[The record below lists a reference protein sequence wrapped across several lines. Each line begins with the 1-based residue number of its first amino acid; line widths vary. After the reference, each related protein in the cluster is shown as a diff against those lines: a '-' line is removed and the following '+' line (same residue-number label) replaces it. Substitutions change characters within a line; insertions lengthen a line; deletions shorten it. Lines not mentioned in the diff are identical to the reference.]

1 MFSWKKQ
8 NPPSKQRAAAQ
19 DTEDYSNLI
28 AQGLKLANEDIGEN
42 DEYMDEDGDL
52 GDLDDMD
59 LDDPDLLAELHGL
72 TGEAPPKPKT
82 ALAPAPAPAPAP
94 ATARTPLPVAAPP
107 QQAPQAPQVNPKP
120 STPTPAPSTTKA
132 APPPNKESAS
142 QNPAL
147 AGLGLDLDG
156 IMDDG
161 DDDEEVELTEDDWKD
176 PHFLSQLQSL
186 GGKSEA
192 KSQVVPQNPLAQ
204 TESPTSETEAPIA
217 ASSTS
222 QGQQPTSPTT
232 SNSAFTRKP
241 SSTTSSMIA
250 IPPRDNP
257 YGDDQ
262 DDRDSIT
269 TTRTDEKSSP
279 TRTKAAK
286 HLEDIPK
293 INHVDL
299 LSLLKTRDTQYKKAA
314 LEAKR
319 AGDTALAV
327 ERIKIFKSLERYI
340 RLVEEGGFLDLEL
353 YPVPDAPLSTTPAPP
368 KLPAEPSS
376 AARSLPKTGNEAKPT
391 TPRGPTI
398 APCPVEPTTQVSNS
412 IAEASGEDMRS
423 GMRVRGAVN
432 GGIEFRQ
439 LAADDD
445 FQIVSNSDADT
456 YDMLE
461 SQLESQIKICTS
473 TSGHYYQRGD
483 KQTALEFHKLNKIF
497 KTDLVS
503 LQSYRKH
510 GKKPPA
516 FHFQDVRFEI
526 EIGFYQEIGLNELS
540 LNIIR
545 AWDLS
550 HKDVQASD
558 IEAYVSWDLGWP
570 TESMS
575 GAGAGKGDTPT
586 VKKTS
591 KPDFGFKKILN
602 IERTRAFQ
610 RFVERRKATFEVWHY
625 RGIFRTSYLLGKA
638 QVPLQPLLDHSEIHE
653 VFPIVDPNS
662 RRSTGGKIELKITL
676 QRPLLKPEIAVK
688 EEKWLVIDEFNS
700 GGLGFPSPI
709 TTSTP
714 QPRNASIIGSPSVK
728 TTGVVTGKS
737 ARTPPPSQ
745 SPAPKVLSP
754 APTVPSPAAPLVPE
768 SSKVR
773 TSVSP
778 TPQVPT
784 PRPNLPP
791 AAKPALV
798 VAAPETESSEKDKAL
813 EELNSVELLTSNMV
827 LEAEIQAAQEQIHN
841 ANAVG
846 NSEAADDYQDR
857 LTQLEIKMKLLMLQV
872 QTGQLT
878 MEGYCK
884 AVNAR
889 VDKDKQLAIQL
900 NRLGLRTEAAKAM
913 KRYKIMAAEMK
924 EVEEAMAAQGDEDE
938 EEE

>member
-19 DTEDYSNLI
+19 GTDDYSNLI

-42 DEYMDEDGDL
+42 DEYMNEDGDL

-72 TGEAPPKPKT
+72 TGEAPPKPK
-82 ALAPAPAPAPAP
+82 AAPAPAPASA
-94 ATARTPLPVAAPP
+94 PLPIAAPP
-107 QQAPQAPQVNPKP
+107 QQAQQAPQAKPKP
-120 STPTPAPSTTKA
+120 STPTPAPSTTKP
-132 APPPNKESAS
+132 APPPNKESSS
-142 QNPAL
+142 QSPVL

-176 PHFLSQLQSL
+176 PHFL
-186 GGKSEA
+186 
-192 KSQVVPQNPLAQ
+192 
-204 TESPTSETEAPIA
+204 
-217 ASSTS
+217 
-222 QGQQPTSPTT
+222 PTSPTT
-232 SNSAFTRKP
+232 SIPAFTRKP

-262 DDRDSIT
+262 DDGDSIT

-279 TRTKAAK
+279 TRTKATK

-319 AGDTALAV
+319 AGDTALAL
-327 ERIKIFKSLERYI
+327 ERIKIFKSLEKYI

-353 YPVPDAPLSTTPAPP
+353 YPVPDAPPPTTPAPP
-368 KLPAEPSS
+368 KPPAEPSTET
-376 AARSLPKTGNEAKPT
+376 RSLPKTGNEAKST
-391 TPRGPTI
+391 TPRGPSI

-423 GMRVRGAVN
+423 GMSVRGAIN

-510 GKKPPA
+510 SKKPPA
-516 FHFQDVRFEI
+516 FHFQDVRFEV

-570 TESMS
+570 TENMS

-591 KPDFGFKKILN
+591 KPDFGFKKTLN

-625 RGIFRTSYLLGKA
+625 RGIFRTNYLLGKA

-653 VFPIVDPNS
+653 VFPIVDPNN

-700 GGLGFPSPI
+700 GGLGFPSPV
-709 TTSTP
+709 TASTP
-714 QPRNASIIGSPSVK
+714 QPRNASAIGSPSGR
-728 TTGVVTGKS
+728 TTGAATGKS
-737 ARTPPPSQ
+737 ARTPTPSQ
-745 SPAPKVLSP
+745 SPAPKI
-754 APTVPSPAAPLVPE
+754 PSAAAPSVPE
-768 SSKVR
+768 TPKVR
-773 TSVSP
+773 ASASP
-778 TPQVPT
+778 TPQAPT
-784 PRPNLPP
+784 PRPNPPP
-791 AAKPALV
+791 AAKPVVV
-798 VAAPETESSEKDKAL
+798 VAAPETEDSEKDKAL

-841 ANAVG
+841 AKAVG

-913 KRYKIMAAEMK
+913 KRCKIMAAEMK

>member
-8 NPPSKQRAAAQ
+8 NPPSKQRAADQ
-19 DTEDYSNLI
+19 GTEDYSNLI
-28 AQGLKLANEDIGEN
+28 AQGLKLANEDIDAN
-42 DEYMDEDGDL
+42 DDYMDEDGGL

-59 LDDPDLLAELHGL
+59 LDDPDLLAELQGL
-72 TGEAPPKPKT
+72 TGGAPPKPK
-82 ALAPAPAPAPAP
+82 AAPAPAPAP
-94 ATARTPLPVAAPP
+94 VAAPTQHVP
-107 QQAPQAPQVNPKP
+107 QAVQAPQAPQPKPKP
-120 STPTPAPSTTKA
+120 STPTPAPTTNP
-132 APPPNKESAS
+132 APPPNKESS
-142 QNPAL
+142 VQNPAL

-176 PHFLSQLQSL
+176 PHFL
-186 GGKSEA
+186 
-192 KSQVVPQNPLAQ
+192 VVPQNPLAQ
-204 TESPTSETEAPIA
+204 TDPPTIETQPRVA
-217 ASSTS
+217 ASTS
-222 QGQQPTSPTT
+222 QVQQPTSPTT
-232 SNSAFTRKP
+232 STPAFTRKP

-262 DDRDSIT
+262 DDGDSIT
-269 TTRTDEKSSP
+269 TTRTNEKSSP
-279 TRTKAAK
+279 TRTKATK
-286 HLEDIPK
+286 NLEDIPK

-299 LSLLKTRDTQYKKAA
+299 LSLLKSRDTQYKKAA

-327 ERIKIFKSLERYI
+327 ERIKIFKSLEKYI

-353 YPVPDAPLSTTPAPP
+353 YPVPDAPTSTAPAPL
-368 KLPAEPSS
+368 KSPAEPSTET
-376 AARSLPKTGNEAKPT
+376 RSLPKTANEAKPRT
-391 TPRGPTI
+391 LRGPAI
-398 APCPVEPTTQVSNS
+398 APSAVEPTTQVSNS

-423 GMRVRGAVN
+423 GMKVRGAVN

-526 EIGFYQEIGLNELS
+526 EVGFYQEIGLNELS
-540 LNIIR
+540 LNILR

-570 TESMS
+570 TENMS
-575 GAGAGKGDTPT
+575 GAGAGKGDTPS

-653 VFPIVDPNS
+653 VFPIVDPNN

-676 QRPLLKPEIAVK
+676 QRPLLKPEIVVK

-709 TTSTP
+709 MASTP
-714 QPRNASIIGSPSVK
+714 QPRNASAIGSPSGK
-728 TTGVVTGKS
+728 TTVAATGKS
-737 ARTPPPSQ
+737 ARTPTPSQ
-745 SPAPKVLSP
+745 SPVPKVPSAT
-754 APTVPSPAAPLVPE
+754 APSIPE
-768 SSKVR
+768 TPKVR
-773 TSVSP
+773 TSASP
-778 TPQVPT
+778 PPQVPT
-784 PRPNLPP
+784 SRLNPPP
-791 AAKPALV
+791 AAKPAVV
-798 VAAPETESSEKDKAL
+798 VAAPDSEDSEKDKAL

-827 LEAEIQAAQEQIHN
+827 LESEIQAAQEQIHN
-841 ANAVG
+841 AKAVG

-878 MEGYCK
+878 MEGYCQ

-900 NRLGLRTEAAKAM
+900 NRLGMRTEAAKAM
-913 KRYKIMAAEMK
+913 KRYKIMATEMK
-924 EVEEAMAAQGDEDE
+924 EVEEAMAAQGDEEDE
-938 EEE
+938 EE

>member
-42 DEYMDEDGDL
+42 DDYMDEDGDL

-59 LDDPDLLAELHGL
+59 LDDPDLLAELQGL

-82 ALAPAPAPAPAP
+82 TPAPAPVPI
-94 ATARTPLPVAAPP
+94 AAPP
-107 QQAPQAPQVNPKP
+107 PQAPQVSRTLQAKP
-120 STPTPAPSTTKA
+120 NLPTPTPAPSTTKP
-132 APPPNKESAS
+132 APPPNKESPL

-176 PHFLSQLQSL
+176 PHFLAQLQSL
-186 GGKSEA
+186 GGKTES
-192 KSQVVPQNPLAQ
+192 KSQVVPQNPLTQAGP
-204 TESPTSETEAPIA
+204 PTIETQPPVV
-217 ASSTS
+217 STSTS
-222 QGQQPTSPTT
+222 QGQQPTSPTPSPT
-232 SNSAFTRKP
+232 FTRKP

-250 IPPRDNP
+250 IPPRDNL
-257 YGDDQ
+257 YGDDH
-262 DDRDSIT
+262 DDGDSIT
-269 TTRTDEKSSP
+269 TTKTDEVSSP
-279 TRTKAAK
+279 TRTKATK
-286 HLEDIPK
+286 HLEAIPK
-293 INHVDL
+293 INHADL

-327 ERIKIFKSLERYI
+327 ERIKIFKSLEKYI

-353 YPVPDAPLSTTPAPP
+353 YPVPDVPPSITPAPP
-368 KLPAEPSS
+368 KPPAESS
-376 AARSLPKTGNEAKPT
+376 TTETRSSPKIVYEAKPT
-391 TPRGPTI
+391 ASRGPTI
-398 APCPVEPTTQVSNS
+398 TPSPVEPTTQVSNS

-423 GMRVRGAVN
+423 GMKIRGAIN
-432 GGIEFRQ
+432 GGIEFRR
-439 LAADDD
+439 LAEDDD

-497 KTDLVS
+497 KADLVS

-526 EIGFYQEIGLNELS
+526 EVGFNQEIGLNELS

-550 HKDVQASD
+550 HKDVQTSD

-570 TESMS
+570 TENMS

-591 KPDFGFKKILN
+591 KPDFGFKKTLN

-653 VFPIVDPNS
+653 IFPIVDPNN

-700 GGLGFPSPI
+700 GGLGFPSSI
-709 TTSTP
+709 TASVP
-714 QPRNASIIGSPSVK
+714 QPRNANATGSPSGK
-728 TTGVVTGKS
+728 TAVATTGKS
-737 ARTPPPSQ
+737 ARTPTPSH
-745 SPAPKVLSP
+745 SPAPKVPNAS
-754 APTVPSPAAPLVPE
+754 VPSVPE
-768 SSKVR
+768 TPKVR
-773 TSVSP
+773 
-778 TPQVPT
+778 
-784 PRPNLPP
+784 
-791 AAKPALV
+791 AA
-798 VAAPETESSEKDKAL
+798 TEDSEKYKAL
-813 EELNSVELLTSNMV
+813 EELNGVELLTSNMV

-841 ANAVG
+841 AKAVG

-878 MEGYCK
+878 MEGYCQ

-900 NRLGLRTEAAKAM
+900 NRLGLRAEAAKAM

-924 EVEEAMAAQGDEDE
+924 EVEEAMAAQGDEDDE
-938 EEE
+938 EE